1 VQHWQKVLMI
11 LNERK
16 MFAVTDI
23 FSSMRPLYYVSKLFG
38 LTPYSYVKSSD
49 SSYVIK
55 EPSGPFVIWTLV
67 ITVFV
72 LAGYL
77 YNLFYFFYQNEYR
90 TASSSIVIIF
100 EKTWLFAFSV
110 SILLL
115 GLTRNRRKIHDI
127 FRHMLEIKQ
136 NVLKNKARNT
146 YVKIFYS
153 LSLQV
158 AFVAGFHICMLYS
171 YATIRNSREEFACQ
185 FSYIIASFIN
195 TTGVLQ
201 FLFSLKILRWI
212 CRSIDD
218 ELERAEVSYFARNK
232 VIAVRHIREQ
242 KSDSEQQSDKLY
254 QLRLLHF
261 KLYELVGLINACYG
275 FLMLIETTHNFV
287 MVVSLM
293 HEILM
298 ALEQENGTNLVTH
311 DVCLLLFYSA
321 KVTMVL
327 RTSQLTHDESKA
339 MLLTVHKLLLCP
351 NVSSACETQLRL
363 FATQIVD
370 NEIEFTACG
379 IFPLDLS
386 TLHSIIAAAAT
397 YIIILYQLKHA

>member
-1 VQHWQKVLMI
+1 
-11 LNERK
+11 
-16 MFAVTDI
+16 MFAATDI
-23 FSSMRPLYYVSKLFG
+23 LSAMQPLYYVSKMFG

-55 EPSGPFVIWTLV
+55 GPSAPSIVWTLV
-67 ITVFV
+67 VAVFV
-72 LAGYL
+72 LVGYL
-77 YNLFYFFYQNEYR
+77 YNLFYFFYQNEYP
-90 TASSSIVIIF
+90 TASASIVTIF
-100 EKTWLFAFSV
+100 EKTWLFAFSM

-115 GLTRNRRKIHDI
+115 GLTTNKLKIHNI
-127 FRHMLEIKQ
+127 FQHMLEIEQ
-136 NVLKNKARNT
+136 NVLKNKARNF
-146 YVKIFYS
+146 YVKIFY
-153 LSLQV
+153 LLLFQV
-158 AFVAGFHICMLYS
+158 VFISGFHICMLYS
-171 YATIRNSREEFACQ
+171 YARIREGREEFACQ

-212 CRSIDD
+212 CSNIDD
-218 ELERAEVSYFARNK
+218 ELQRTEVSYFTRNK
-232 VIAVRHIREQ
+232 VIIVGHIQEPRRDTQ
-242 KSDSEQQSDKLY
+242 QQSNRLY

-261 KLYELVGLINACYG
+261 KSYELVGLINGCYG

-287 MVVSLM
+287 MVVGLM
-293 HEILM
+293 HEILI
-298 ALEQENGTNLVTH
+298 ALEQENDTNLVIH

-321 KVTMVL
+321 KATMIL
-327 RTSQLTHDESKA
+327 RTSQLTYNESRE

-351 NVSSACETQLRL
+351 NASSACETQLRL

-370 NEIEFTACG
+370 NEFEFTACG

-386 TLHSIIAAAAT
+386 TLHSIVAAAAT